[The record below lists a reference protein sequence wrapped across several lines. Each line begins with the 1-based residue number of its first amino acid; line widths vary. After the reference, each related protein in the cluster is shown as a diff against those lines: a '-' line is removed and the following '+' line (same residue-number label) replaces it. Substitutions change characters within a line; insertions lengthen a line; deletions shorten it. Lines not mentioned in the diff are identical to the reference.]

1 MSRVSLLLIV
11 CGGLVANSKSDF
23 EQPGKTNLSIFILIF
38 FPVKDYCCLVALR
51 VR

>member
-23 EQPGKTNLSIFILIF
+23 EQPGKTNLSILIF
-38 FPVKDYCCLVALR
+38 FPVKDYCRLVALR